1 MSCEQT
7 CKRCLAMLSNGN
19 GEYKTVHEC
28 VKAHFQQGKGTH
40 IRLLRVLS
48 NIAKYRQH
56 VWTWAARPRGTGD
69 CGQWGHQCTFN
80 CRLSRLCVIALILE
94 LIISQLCSSQEIREI
109 NGRRAKTCLT
119 FRINGSCHQLSLSPQ
134 NGLSAQAFMKSI
146 YTYDMI

>member
-1 MSCEQT
+1 MEST
-7 CKRCLAMLSNGN
+7 KL
-19 GEYKTVHEC
+19 TVHEC
-28 VKAHFQQGKGTH
+28 VKAHFQPSNGT
-40 IRLLRVLS
+40 IVGALCCLTCQLWPACLAVS
-48 NIAKYRQH
+48 GEN
-56 VWTWAARPRGTGD
+56 TGD
-69 CGQWGHQCTFN
+69 WGQWGQWGHQCTFN

-146 YTYDMI
+146 YTYDILNNHSLFLKIRHT